1 MIVRIMVFLLSVI
14 FTVLA
19 ANAQPGVHTS
29 KTGRELLRQIRKEKL
44 DLILPGAMR
53 DNNVDMWIHV
63 TRNGDPDPLAYE
75 FGSTSGFIIFTDL
88 GDRIERAMFAGVF
101 GGAVLDGGS
110 GAVASLDILGSRD
123 VSRAIEGYDYGNVD
137 FSVYDEI
144 TEFVAERDPQ
154 TIAVNF
160 SNWLAVA
167 DGISHTQYVKL
178 EKILGPKY
186 SQRIVSAEK
195 VITDFRVRRVQSEVT
210 AYTKAIEIHH
220 RIIERAL
227 SREVITPSVTT
238 LGDVDRWA
246 NEQSYEAGLIGYST
260 GPGQPVVYYS
270 AQSDPVAPPSVR
282 AWISNE
288 DYVIQQG
295 DFIALGGNL
304 EHIYMNIMT
313 ETKMHAYVM
322 REGET
327 GVPTSLQHAFDRTLE
342 ARDIYRENVK
352 VGRTAGETLKTIISA
367 LEDVGFI
374 YTPYLTDI
382 GTVDY
387 EAVQKALA
395 NTNKPGF
402 SIDLHS
408 MFNSAGSLVTV
419 GPSIAPFRSDRDHLK
434 IQENFIFAGDFFVT
448 MNIPER
454 PGFPL
459 TINLSNPQIV
469 TSRGVEWLHPPEERI
484 ILIH

>member
-1 MIVRIMVFLLSVI
+1 MIARIIFVFIAVMSIVP
-14 FTVLA
+14 VA
-19 ANAQPGVHTS
+19 SAQPGVHTS

-75 FGSTSGFIIFTDL
+75 FGLTSGFLIFTDL
-88 GDRIERAMFAGVF
+88 GNKIERAMFAGVF

-110 GAVASLDILGSRD
+110 GAVASIDILGSND
-123 VSRAIEGYDYGNVD
+123 VSRAIEGYDYGKID
-137 FSVYDEI
+137 FSVYSEI
-144 TEFVAERDPQ
+144 TEFVTDRDPK

-167 DGISHTQYVKL
+167 DGISYTQYLKL

-186 SQRIVSAEK
+186 SRRIVSAEN

-210 AYTKAIEIHH
+210 AYTKAIEIHY
-220 RIIERAL
+220 RIVERAL
-227 SREVITPSVTT
+227 SREVITPGVTT
-238 LGDVDRWA
+238 LGDIDRWA
-246 NEQSYEAGLIGYST
+246 NEQCYAEGLIGYST

-270 AQSDPVAPPSVR
+270 AQSEPVAPPSVR
-282 AWISNE
+282 AWISNS
-288 DYVIQQG
+288 DYVIQRG

-322 REGET
+322 REGEAA
-327 GVPTSLQHAFDRTLE
+327 VPASLQRAFDRTLE
-342 ARDIYRENVK
+342 AREIYRKNVK
-352 VGRTAGETLKTIISA
+352 VGRTAGETLKVIVSA
-367 LEDVGFI
+367 LEEAGYI

-382 GTVDY
+382 GTEDY
-387 EAVQKALA
+387 ISVQKALA
-395 NTNKPGF
+395 NTDKPGF

-419 GPSIAPFRSDRDHLK
+419 GPSVAPFRSDRDHLT

-469 TSRGVEWLHPPEERI
+469 TSRGAEWLHPPEERI